1 MAKEKGKIILAEF
14 GSPTELL
21 KAASKLRDAGY
32 KSFDCHSPFPIH
44 GLNQAMGIGRSKLAV
59 FAGIAAAIGFTIAL
73 AMQYW
78 MSTIDYPL
86 IVSGKPFNSYPAYTP
101 VTFALAVLLAAF
113 ASFFGMLFLS
123 KLPRFN
129 HPLFESE
136 KFEKFSD
143 DSFFISVESNDP
155 GFDSEKTS
163 AFLKEIGGKNLE
175 VLGE

>member
-14 GSPTELL
+14 GNPAELL
-21 KAASKLRDAGY
+21 KAASELRDAGY

-44 GLNQAMGIGRSKLAV
+44 GLNQAMGIERSKLAV
-59 FAGIAAAIGFTIAL
+59 FAGIAAIIGFTIAL

-86 IVSGKPFNSYPAYTP
+86 IVSGKPFNSYPSYTP
-101 VTFALAVLLAAF
+101 VTFALTVLLAAF

-155 GFDSEKTS
+155 LFNTEKTS
-163 AFLKEIGGKNLE
+163 ALLKEIGGKNLE